1 MTTHDFGTTLP
12 LGICST
18 CLARMVD
25 PRLGCLPAPWPSRT
39 AGRSSR
45 SIASTTLRAPGAVGR
60 GYGSA
65 SGQNWR
71 TNWRTVWRPHRDAL
85 DSRRRLSCRLTGWP
99 PEGRSDPLILL
110 GPLVRIV
117 SGYVGLALKSANSL
131 TYCPEGDPR
140 LEPATA
146 TSATTGAPGDARHQG
161 DGRPGC
167 GGAEPASA
175 GAVGGS

>member
-1 MTTHDFGTTLP
+1 MTTHEFGTTLP

-25 PRLGCLPAPWPSRT
+25 PKVGMPARTLALT

-65 SGQNWR
+65 SSQ
-71 TNWRTVWRPHRDAL
+71 NWRTVWRPHGDAL
-85 DSRRRLSCRLTGWP
+85 DSRRRLPCRLNGWP

-117 SGYVGLALKSANSL
+117 SGSAGLALKSANSL
-131 TYCPEGDPR
+131 TYCR
-140 LEPATA
+140 RAIHVLEPATA
-146 TSATTGAPGDARHQG
+146 TSATTGAPGNARHQG
-161 DGRPGC
+161 DGRSGC
-167 GGAEPASA
+167 GGAEPAPA